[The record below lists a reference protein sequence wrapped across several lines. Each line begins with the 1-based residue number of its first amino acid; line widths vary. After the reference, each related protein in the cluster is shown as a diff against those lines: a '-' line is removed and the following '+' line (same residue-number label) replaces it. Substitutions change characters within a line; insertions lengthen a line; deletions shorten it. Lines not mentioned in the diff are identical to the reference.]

1 MAMTDRIKGL
11 LQSPR
16 GKDMIQRGRT
26 QMAKPAT
33 QQKLKQLAERVT
45 GKTGPRR

>member
-1 MAMTDRIKGL
+1 MAMTDRIKGF

-16 GKDMIQRGRT
+16 GKEMIQRGRSE
-26 QMAKPAT
+26 MSKPAT
-33 QQKLKQLAERVT
+33 QQKLKELAQRVT